1 MKQQTKGGAL
11 HRLWQALPWLWMAAA
26 YLFDLWYQ
34 LVPGKWIVDS
44 DLASEM
50 ILSDLLNKEGSII
63 SHNWFYSTEL
73 KVVNLQ
79 WFYRLGLLLFPDDW
93 HLARAFGM
101 AVTLALYAACMLF
114 FVKCARLGRPGLW
127 MVGTLLWPF
136 GQHYLV
142 YAIYGGY
149 YLVYTFFYMLVLALV
164 LRSLDADKKHCALQW
179 LAACIATAIA
189 GMNGVKQLM
198 VFHAPLCI
206 AAAIL
211 LVLALHDSGTSDWKT
226 ALQHCRRQV
235 RLFAASLVT
244 AVAGAAG
251 YFISNSVMSRLYDF
265 KSYSFIVWDRDE
277 NWFTLDR
284 ILMDFFHEFGYQNG
298 SGIFHFGGIAAGIG
312 LLLGGW
318 MFFCIVRLLLRLKK
332 LETNDQLL
340 VLLLVAMLAVCGI
353 SYAYFHEYYLYFWL
367 MNMPVAIAVMAVELK
382 TEDFRLPGARQL
394 LGVDVPGQE
403 LRVGARENRTAK
415 AISDIA
421 HFTLEYARNNIGS
434 KPGLARKHM
443 FSSRVMPSSRAVITS
458 LNRPHRYDEL
468 HAPWSV
474 AVGMLTTHL
483 ENYLMRWDFTPQEM
497 LELLSYTTT
506 NWHPLI
512 EHIFKTIFA
521 QAPAKGLPVTYCR
534 NPSLE
539 RASIQL
545 LYLTLVKSDPRDPTY
560 SFSLLDIVGCNA

>member
-179 LAACIATAIA
+179 LAACIVTAIA

-211 LVLALHDSGTSDWKT
+211 LVLALHDSGT
-226 ALQHCRRQV
+226 V
-235 RLFAASLVT
+235 
-244 AVAGAAG
+244 
-251 YFISNSVMSRLYDF
+251 
-265 KSYSFIVWDRDE
+265 SY
-277 NWFTLDR
+277 
-284 ILMDFFHEFGYQNG
+284 
-298 SGIFHFGGIAAGIG
+298 
-312 LLLGGW
+312 
-318 MFFCIVRLLLRLKK
+318 
-332 LETNDQLL
+332 
-340 VLLLVAMLAVCGI
+340 
-353 SYAYFHEYYLYFWL
+353 
-367 MNMPVAIAVMAVELK
+367 
-382 TEDFRLPGARQL
+382 
-394 LGVDVPGQE
+394 
-403 LRVGARENRTAK
+403 
-415 AISDIA
+415 
-421 HFTLEYARNNIGS
+421 
-434 KPGLARKHM
+434 
-443 FSSRVMPSSRAVITS
+443 
-458 LNRPHRYDEL
+458 
-468 HAPWSV
+468 
-474 AVGMLTTHL
+474 THL
-483 ENYLMRWDFTPQEM
+483 TLP
-497 LELLSYTTT
+497 
-506 NWHPLI
+506 
-512 EHIFKTIFA
+512 TICS
-521 QAPAKGLPVTYCR
+521 V
-534 NPSLE
+534 
-539 RASIQL
+539 
-545 LYLTLVKSDPRDPTY
+545 
-560 SFSLLDIVGCNA
+560 